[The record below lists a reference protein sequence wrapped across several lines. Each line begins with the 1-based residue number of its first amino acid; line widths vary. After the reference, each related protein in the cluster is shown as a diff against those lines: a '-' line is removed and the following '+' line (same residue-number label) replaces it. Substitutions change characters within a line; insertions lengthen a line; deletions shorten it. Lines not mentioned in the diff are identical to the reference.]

1 MGVPLLHGRDLSPAD
16 SGDAPGAIVINRSA
30 AKRFFGDA
38 DPIGQTMQWSMGK
51 TQSSMTVVGV
61 AEDVRQE
68 EATDPLVPEIFVEYR
83 QYLRFHDV
91 DAPARQNETA
101 IGFLSFALRTTSN
114 PSALIPAV
122 RQSIAA
128 IDPNIGIDAIAPMEQ
143 LEASSRAK
151 QRFYAVM
158 LGVFAVV
165 SAVLAAIGV
174 YGVLAYAVTLRAKE
188 IGVRIAL
195 GARAGQ
201 VLALVM
207 RRGLLLTAVGVP
219 LGLAAAAA
227 GARSLESMLFGIKP
241 FDPPTFIAVAIGF
254 AIVAAVASYVPALGA
269 TRVDPMVTLR
279 DE

>member
-1 MGVPLLHGRDLSPAD
+1 
-16 SGDAPGAIVINRSA
+16 
-30 AKRFFGDA
+30 
-38 DPIGQTMQWSMGK
+38 
-51 TQSSMTVVGV
+51 
-61 AEDVRQE
+61 
-68 EATDPLVPEIFVEYR
+68 
-83 QYLRFHDV
+83 
-91 DAPARQNETA
+91 
-101 IGFLSFALRTTSN
+101 LRTTSD

-207 RRGLLLTAVGVP
+207 RRGLLLTAVGVS